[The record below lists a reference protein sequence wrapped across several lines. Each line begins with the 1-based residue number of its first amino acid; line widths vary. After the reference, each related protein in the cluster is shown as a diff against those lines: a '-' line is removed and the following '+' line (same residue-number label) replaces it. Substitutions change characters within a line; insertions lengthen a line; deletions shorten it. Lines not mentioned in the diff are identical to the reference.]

1 MTEVIVSTL
10 CFSELK
16 QRILNDKLMQLEK
29 GFTFPNGIP
38 GLPQIRLVDHSIG
51 AVCSSN
57 TSISFQRI
65 KTLIAH
71 LTEGAKAT
79 LKTIFFEEYGQ
90 KQQVLFVISNRM
102 LWLQT
107 LFYIGNT
114 RLKLAKK
121 SNKSQGEHS
130 IIMLSPVIIIIH
142 HLPSCSHCFNFGG
155 SLHPLERSKLNVQNL
170 NSTPCPPTTTTF
182 TPTPQKTVKSVIL
195 WFYSQLS
202 SAPVNTTKKCQNTN
216 SVNY

>member
-130 IIMLSPVIIIIH
+130 IIMLSPVIIIITISP
-142 HLPSCSHCFNFGG
+142 LVRTGSILVAPST
-155 SLHPLERSKLNVQNL
+155 LQNVQNL

-182 TPTPQKTVKSVIL
+182 TPTPQKTVKSIIL

>member
-71 LTEGAKAT
+71 LTEVAKAT

-90 KQQVLFVISNRM
+90 KQHQFYSWFLLECYSFRRFFTQATPGWNWQKNQTKARGDIQLLCPVL
-102 LWLQT
+102 
-107 LFYIGNT
+107 
-114 RLKLAKK
+114 
-121 SNKSQGEHS
+121 
-130 IIMLSPVIIIIH
+130 
-142 HLPSCSHCFNFGG
+142 SCSHWFNFGS
-155 SLHPLERSKLNVQNL
+155 SLHPPERSKVKLNPLSPHHHHLHPNTSK
-170 NSTPCPPTTTTF
+170 NSKICYF
-182 TPTPQKTVKSVIL
+182 MVL
-195 WFYSQLS
+195 
-202 SAPVNTTKKCQNTN
+202 
-216 SVNY
+216 

>member
-57 TSISFQRI
+57 TSISFQGI

-90 KQQVLFVISNRM
+90 KQHQL
-102 LWLQT
+102 
-107 LFYIGNT
+107 
-114 RLKLAKK
+114 
-121 SNKSQGEHS
+121 
-130 IIMLSPVIIIIH
+130 
-142 HLPSCSHCFNFGG
+142 
-155 SLHPLERSKLNVQNL
+155 
-170 NSTPCPPTTTTF
+170 
-182 TPTPQKTVKSVIL
+182 
-195 WFYSQLS
+195 YS
-202 SAPVNTTKKCQNTN
+202 
-216 SVNY
+216 